1 MKKIAIIGKGT
12 SAILTSLSCI
22 KRGFEVT
29 FFYDPEVS
37 HLSVGESTTPLTP
50 DILTSVLKIKI
61 HDLVNKGI
69 VSYKMGVNFIGWG
82 EGKQF
87 YHNFGSINFGI
98 HFDTKIF
105 NEYIHDYILKEGIAS
120 YIPKRIENED
130 ELLNDFDFVINC
142 SGWDDSS
149 EYIEPVF
156 KSVNSAAIFQK
167 EVDVDRFFD
176 SLHTVHKTTED
187 GWQFE
192 IPYPEKGIC
201 KCGYLFNNELILE
214 DEVKSKIG
222 VDITKVFSWKQ
233 QYAKEIIPKEK
244 IAINGNRL
252 FFLEPLQAL
261 SLHYTSL
268 FASFIC
274 DYINDP
280 SELNRQTINSK
291 YLTEMWI
298 YQMMLAYHYQYG
310 SRYKSEFWNKTT
322 ENAKDMMKYQFNGVE
337 EVFKYNLNLDKE
349 FLQTYQSKIGILSF
363 DDHIQLQ
370 RGLRPKKLLDSS
382 T

>member
-50 DILTSVLKIKI
+50 DILTSVLKIRI

-87 YHNFGSINFGI
+87 YHNFGSIKFGI

-120 YIPKRIENED
+120 YVPKRIENED

-192 IPYPEKGIC
+192 IPYPERGIC
-201 KCGYLFNNELILE
+201 KCGYLFNSDLILE
-214 DEVKSKIG
+214 NEVKSKMSEN
-222 VDITKVFSWKQ
+222 ITKVFSWKQ

-261 SLHYTSL
+261 SLHYTSV

-280 SELNRQTINSK
+280 TEVNRQIINSK

-298 YQMMLAYHYQYG
+298 HQMMLAYHYQYG
-310 SRYKSEFWNKTT
+310 SRYKSEFWNKTV

-370 RGLRPKKLLDSS
+370 RGLRPKKNY
-382 T
+382 